1 MRAVFFSFGE
11 TIVMPALA
19 EDHAAQGPP
28 SPGEDARAA
37 GRQAVRSPLKLDHVT
52 LLVSSLAGSM
62 PYYDALLPLLGFT
75 KRREQVWTDGA
86 GFYIQFLQAKSGTR
100 PYERYGAG
108 LNHLGFGAPDPEAVV
123 RIRDAMREA
132 GFPAP
137 EIQDLGG
144 ATALFMKDPDGL
156 RVEITHYPPG
166 VAVVD

>member
-1 MRAVFFSFGE
+1 
-11 TIVMPALA
+11 MPTLA
-19 EDHAAQGPP
+19 EDQATQCPLALGKAALATEQQP
-28 SPGEDARAA
+28 A
-37 GRQAVRSPLKLDHVT
+37 RSPLKLDHVT
-52 LLVSSLAGSM
+52 LVVSSLTSSM

-108 LNHLGFGAPDPEAVV
+108 LNHLGFEAPDPASVA

-132 GFPAP
+132 GFSAP
-137 EIQDLGG
+137 ELQDLGG

-156 RVEITHYPPG
+156 RIEITHYRPG
-166 VAVVD
+166 VTVVD

>member
-1 MRAVFFSFGE
+1 
-11 TIVMPALA
+11 MPTPAK
-19 EDHAAQGPP
+19 DHAAQCPP
-28 SPGEDARAA
+28 SLGKEALAA
-37 GRQAVRSPLKLDHVT
+37 VQQPTRSPLKLDHVT
-52 LLVSSLAGSM
+52 LVVSSLAGSM

-108 LNHLGFGAPDPEAVV
+108 LNHLGFGAPDPASVT

-132 GFPAP
+132 GFSAP
-137 EIQDLGG
+137 ELQELGG

-166 VAVVD
+166 VTVVD

>member
-1 MRAVFFSFGE
+1 MPTPAE
-11 TIVMPALA
+11 TQAAQCQPALGKEA
-19 EDHAAQGPP
+19 LAVEQPP
-28 SPGEDARAA
+28 AR
-37 GRQAVRSPLKLDHVT
+37 SSLKLDHVT
-52 LLVSSLAGSM
+52 LVVSSLAGSM

-108 LNHLGFGAPDPEAVV
+108 LNHLGFEAPDPASVA

-132 GFPAP
+132 GFAAP
-137 EIQDLGG
+137 ELQELGG

-166 VAVVD
+166 VTVVD